1 MSMFDNF
8 THSTTISFNRPDYHY
23 DDNTGDIVI
32 GATNEHTF
40 NAPFL
45 LSEYCTM
52 FDIIYKQGL
61 TTVLIKRYNFEVNE
75 EVNEKVQNGIEVK
88 ECDEKEF
95 SIVKVTLTPP
105 ESNMFKN
112 SVLECQAQM
121 KLYMPDN
128 EILYSDAY
136 DIDVKSPLDN
146 ENAI

>member
-8 THSTTISFNRPDYHY
+8 TPTTISFNRPEYLY

-32 GATNEHTF
+32 GATNTHTF

-45 LSEYCTM
+45 LSAYCNM
-52 FDIIYKQGL
+52 FDVIYKQGL
-61 TTVLIKRYNFEVNE
+61 NVILIKRYNF
-75 EVNEKVQNGIEVK
+75 EVNEKVQNGIEVN

-95 SIVKVTLTPP
+95 SIVKVTLTPV